1 MKQPKISVIVPV
13 YNVEKYL
20 RRCVD
25 SILAQTFTDFEL
37 LLIDDGSTDTSGSIC
52 EEYARKYQKVQVWH
66 LLNGGPSRARN
77 FGIEKA
83 VGDYVYFVDSDDWI
97 EPSSLRDFFGN
108 ESKEYD
114 VYFQSF
120 VQHNI
125 DGSVTSDEL
134 LERTTVGEDVKDALS
149 YLITN
154 SKFGWTW
161 IKILKRSIL
170 CEYNIRFDEH
180 CSLQEDELLTLQY
193 CQHIKSLVI
202 RNNANYHYYIY
213 NSSLTRMKRQ
223 PMEHIATL
231 RNLCEE
237 AQKYEN
243 QCIFIFY
250 QSLYLKCLHNSLLYG
265 YKYSIIPFKN
275 KSYRLNLIS
284 EFLKM
289 YNELPKSTIQY
300 KWIPGV
306 FYKILWATSSLVAID
321 CGLRLRFKSKF

>member
-25 SILAQTFTDFEL
+25 SILSQTFTDFEL
-37 LLIDDGSTDTSGSIC
+37 LLIDDGSTDASGSIC
-52 EEYARKYQKVQVWH
+52 DEYAQKYQKVHAWH
-66 LLNGGPSRARN
+66 LLNGGPSKARN

-83 VGDYVYFVDSDDWI
+83 VGDYLYFVDSDDWI

-108 ESKEYD
+108 ETTEYD

-120 VQHNI
+120 VQHNL
-125 DGSVTSDEL
+125 DGSVTREEL
-134 LERTTVGEDVKDALS
+134 LERIAVGEDVKEALS
-149 YLITN
+149 YLIIN

-193 CQHIKSLVI
+193 CQHIKSLVM
-202 RNNANYHYYIY
+202 RKNANYHYYIY
-213 NSSLTRMKRQ
+213 NSSLTRKKRL

-231 RNLCEE
+231 RNLCKE
-237 AQKYEN
+237 ARIYED
-243 QCIFIFY
+243 QRILIFY
-250 QSLYLKCLHNSLLYG
+250 QSLCLKCLHNSLLYG
-265 YKYSIIPFKN
+265 YKYSVIPFKN

-306 FYKILWATSSLVAID
+306 FYKILWATASLAAID

>member
-25 SILAQTFTDFEL
+25 SILAQTFSDFEL
-37 LLIDDGSTDTSGSIC
+37 LLIDDGSTDNSVEIC
-52 EEYARKYQKVQVWH
+52 DEYAQKCQKVQVWH
-66 LLNGGPSRARN
+66 LLNGGPSSARN
-77 FGIEKA
+77 FGIDKA

-97 EPSSLRDFFGN
+97 EPSSLSDFLGN
-108 ESKEYD
+108 ETTEYD

-120 VQHNI
+120 VQHNL
-125 DGSVTSDEL
+125 DGSVTKEKL
-134 LERTTVGEDVKDALS
+134 LERTAVEEDVKEVLS

-170 CEYNIRFDEH
+170 CEYNIRFDEQ

-213 NSSLTRMKRQ
+213 NSSLTRKKRL

-231 RNLCEE
+231 RNLCTE
-237 AQKYEN
+237 ARKYEYRR
-243 QCIFIFY
+243 ILIFY
-250 QSLYLKCLHNSLLYG
+250 QSLYLGCLHNSLLYG
-265 YKYSIIPFKN
+265 YKYSVIPFKN
-275 KSYRLNLIS
+275 KAYRLNLIS
-284 EFLKM
+284 EFLKT
-289 YNELPKSTIQY
+289 YNELPKSIIQY
-300 KWIPGV
+300 KCIPGV
-306 FYKILWATSSLVAID
+306 FYKILWAMPSLAAID
-321 CGLRLRFKSKF
+321 CGLRLKFKSKF